1 MFTVKALSNKKY
13 RLDHTLEVTK
23 KPIRLFSTAQ
33 GSVNTASNRLNY
45 FFRRGQKGAIE
56 GKMRSMFIERAVK
69 KPAATQEITNKF
81 STRFKSFFI
90 SATPFIGL
98 KTRRRRRGKRV
109 VNKVITLT
117 RRRSQRKSFLEFAS
131 RICVSGRSKKPFRSR
146 LEGELETLYSNSRKR
161 NLASSVGSNPF
172 YEKRAALYET
182 AYLAR
187 GSARTGTTKSK
198 GS

>member
-1 MFTVKALSNKKY
+1 MFMIKQSSKNNKNALY
-13 RLDHTLEVTK
+13 IQR
-23 KPIRLFSTAQ
+23 FSTAQ

-45 FFRRGQKGAIE
+45 FFRQGQKNSIE
-56 GKMRSMFIERAVK
+56 SKRRTRFIQRAAK
-69 KPAATQEITNKF
+69 KPVVNAENSTKIF
-81 STRFKSFFI
+81 SRFKSFFI

-131 RICVSGRSKKPFRSR
+131 MVCVSGRSKKPFMTR
-146 LEGELETLYSNSRKR
+146 LESELEGLYSNSRKR
-161 NLASSVGSNPF
+161 NVRSQSGSNPF
-172 YEKRAALYET
+172 FEKRALLYET

-187 GSARTGTTKSK
+187 GSARAVKNKRS
-198 GS
+198 

>member
-1 MFTVKALSNKKY
+1 MFVVKSNKKNH
-13 RLDHTLEVTK
+13 LNLTFDVIK
-23 KPIRLFSTAQ
+23 KAVRFFCAAQ
-33 GSVNTASNRLNY
+33 ASVNTASNRLNY
-45 FFRRGQKGAIE
+45 FFRRGQKGAVE
-56 GKMRSMFIERAVK
+56 GKRRGRFIQRAVK
-69 KPAATQEITNKF
+69 KPAATQEINNKF
-81 STRFKSFFI
+81 ATRFKSFFI

-131 RICVSGRSKKPFRSR
+131 MICVSGRSKKPFMSR
-146 LEGELETLYSNSRKR
+146 LENELETLYSNSRKR
-161 NLASSVGSNPF
+161 NLVSSVGTNPF
-172 YEKRAALYET
+172 YEKRATLYET

-187 GSARTGTTKSK
+187 GSARTVTTKGK